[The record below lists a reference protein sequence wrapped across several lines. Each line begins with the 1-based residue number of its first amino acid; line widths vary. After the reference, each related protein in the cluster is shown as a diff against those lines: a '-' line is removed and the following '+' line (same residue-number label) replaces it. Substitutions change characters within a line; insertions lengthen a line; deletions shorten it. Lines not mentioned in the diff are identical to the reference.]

1 MHMHQ
6 VNMHEAK
13 TQLSK
18 LVDEVQSGEEVIIA
32 RSGKP
37 VARLVPYEARKTP
50 RKPGR
55 WSSRVRIAEDFD
67 ETPQEIIE
75 AFEGGE

>member
-1 MHMHQ
+1 MHQ

-18 LVDEVQSGEEVIIA
+18 LVDEVQSGTEVIIA

-37 VARLVPYEARKTP
+37 VARLVPYEERKSP

-55 WSSRVRIAEDFD
+55 WRGKVWIAEDFD
-67 ETPQEIIE
+67 ETPQEVIE